1 MKLTTEE
8 VLGIAHLA
16 RLDIA
21 ADAVPGY
28 CENLSR
34 ILDFVA
40 QLEQVTADIE
50 PMARP
55 EEATQRLRADRIE
68 GLINRDRFQRNAA
81 ATEGGLYLVPKVIE

>member
-40 QLEQVTADIE
+40 QLEQVSADIA
-50 PMARP
+50 PMARG
-55 EEATQRLRADRIE
+55 EDAAQRLRADQPE
-68 GLINRDRFQRNAA
+68 GDIDRDRYQQNAA
-81 ATEGGLYLVPKVIE
+81 ATEAGLYLVPKVIE